1 VNIGELQD
9 VGVTIAKHGK
19 LATVVDFTNTL
30 VPRDGRFGYT
40 NNRATELG
48 GSVLH
53 RVHSSQ
59 GFDELG
65 WVGNIGILHS
75 DRSSILRWW
84 RHSRL
89 IDGEHSEFVF
99 TVLDQVVHIDLGRM
113 TQSHIDTLPVH
124 G

>member
-1 VNIGELQD
+1 
-9 VGVTIAKHGK
+9 
-19 LATVVDFTNTL
+19 
-30 VPRDGRFGYT
+30 
-40 NNRATELG
+40 
-48 GSVLH
+48 
-53 RVHSSQ
+53 SQ

-124 G
+124 GTRFAFLYNVSLNASNTIRFGFGPGEVDKIASHSGDIGNAWSRWWIERQLGNDR